1 MIMTIGTVLECRF
14 SDGRRAE
21 GLVTAAA
28 DGGVEAR
35 FEHGAGFEHGVPVE
49 IRCVGED
56 GRAGTVAGRI
66 ERAEAGGVVAFA
78 LDGSPEPEN
87 ERASYRVGTACAGVI
102 ADVGRQRDRRVLD
115 VSDGGLSAE
124 MIDAPNAGTVC
135 NIALHAFGR
144 TVRGRFVLRHA
155 RPSHLCAEGEVSRC
169 GFQIAAGQPELARQ
183 MRDIVMEAQRAQ
195 LRNRSRLTGRSA
207 PAMTGAEAN
216 TPDATADAPV
226 ETPADEAADPRAEAP
241 VDQPGGDRPDA
252 SPATPEP
259 SERAAQDGVTDRAD
273 GPAAPIDAARADPG
287 EDAGEPRDDE
297 SGPAPTGRAPAP
309 DGCARV
315 RLSLDRVIGR
325 PMPFSLRDAQGRIVV
340 SRGETVDAGAAAR
353 IASSELEICEDWFTP
368 DPQAKGAERRVCERR
383 ECHASIRVWL
393 VAPDGARPVDGEM
406 VDISRGGAG
415 VRTRGVAH
423 EGAMVIVEF
432 RGGSGGWIVARVQSS
447 MVTPG
452 SAECRVGLRFLQSG
466 VQHSRIPAP
475 GEMRRVVE
483 PFTGSDR
490 QRRVQNA

>member
-35 FEHGAGFEHGVPVE
+35 FEHGAGFESGVPVE

-78 LDGSPEPEN
+78 LDGAPEPEN
-87 ERASYRVGTACAGVI
+87 QRASYRVGTACAGVI

-124 MIDAPNAGTVC
+124 MVDAPNAGTVC

-169 GFQIAAGQPELARQ
+169 GFQIASGQPELARQ

-207 PAMTGAEAN
+207 PAMTSDAKESVKED
-216 TPDATADAPV
+216 TEATADAAKAAR
-226 ETPADEAADPRAEAP
+226 EQKADPEAPNGVTEPAGAAGPDENAGVSRDDAGGSRAAEA
-241 VDQPGGDRPDA
+241 G
-252 SPATPEP
+252 
-259 SERAAQDGVTDRAD
+259 
-273 GPAAPIDAARADPG
+273 AAP
-287 EDAGEPRDDE
+287 
-297 SGPAPTGRAPAP
+297 APDGRAPAP

-340 SRGETVDAGAAAR
+340 SRGETIDAGAAAR

-383 ECHASIRVWL
+383 ACHANVRVWL
-393 VAPDGARPVDGEM
+393 IAPDGARPVEGEM
-406 VDISRGGAG
+406 LDISRGGAG

-447 MVTPG
+447 TVSPG
-452 SAECRVGLRFLQSG
+452 SFECRLGLRFMQSG
-466 VQHSRIPAP
+466 VQHSRTPAP
-475 GEMRRVVE
+475 AEMRQVVGA
-483 PFTGSDR
+483 FTGSER
-490 QRRVQNA
+490 QGRVQNA